1 MRGVCVAS
9 LPIWQLS
16 MFRSLEEVR
25 TWPATLFL
33 VPNPPNT
40 WLLTCSATRTVAVV
54 VVAVA
59 VAAVRQDR
67 DIRNCSID
75 HGVRLRAET
84 AVELSLDR
92 VEAVEVRDDLH
103 TGESGA
109 HGGADESVDV
119 DDGDDGGCL
128 AHNDSG
134 DDHGFGCT

>member
-1 MRGVCVAS
+1 MV
-9 LPIWQLS
+9 
-16 MFRSLEEVR
+16 
-25 TWPATLFL
+25 
-33 VPNPPNT
+33 
-40 WLLTCSATRTVAVV
+40 VV

-59 VAAVRQDR
+59 AVKPDR
-67 DIRNCSID
+67 DIHNCSID
-75 HGVRLRAET
+75 HGVRLQAET

-109 HGGADESVDV
+109 HGADESVDV
-119 DDGDDGGCL
+119 DDGDDGSCL